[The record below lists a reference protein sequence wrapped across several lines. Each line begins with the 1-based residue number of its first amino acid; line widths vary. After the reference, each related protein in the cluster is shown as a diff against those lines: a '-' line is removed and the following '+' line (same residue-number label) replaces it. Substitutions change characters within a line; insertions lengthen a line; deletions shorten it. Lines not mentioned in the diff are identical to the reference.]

1 MKIKYIF
8 ATLAVIFLHAASQ
21 AEAPA
26 GYYSSLNGLSEGE
39 LKMAIH
45 NLVKS
50 FTKVSSYSALPT
62 YFQKTDVYPETHQWW
77 DMYSNIPLYAPSF
90 SGLNREHSF
99 PKSWWGGLTTVG
111 AYVDLNHLYPSEM
124 NANTAKSNYPLGE
137 VSQATFDNGCVK
149 VGYPV
154 NGQGGSARLVF
165 EPNEEYLGDFARTY
179 FYMVTCYQDLTW
191 KYTYMMSQND
201 YPTLKPWAIDLLMKW
216 HHADPV
222 SQKEIDRNEAVFQIQ
237 NNRNPFIDLP
247 ELADY
252 LWGAKA
258 GEKFTPGSVV
268 TEPVGD
274 PELIA
279 PVKDMELQFNQVA
292 LGQTATAR
300 LLVKGSNL
308 QGSVLA
314 SIWSGDYDMFTT
326 TVSTISASQVCTDEG
341 YWLTVNYKPTETGK
355 HSSKILLQGSF
366 PGSRTVKLSGE
377 CLPVPTLGVCTAQA
391 PTDITSDRYTAN
403 WTAPADD
410 VIDYFVL
417 TRTRYIGNEVFT
429 EELVSENNYLEI
441 IDFDGSDREAYSVQS
456 EYLGVRSPMSN
467 VVFVEHAGVTGVDA
481 GQPLAIAVAEGLV
494 RFICSAPQTGC
505 RVYDMAGRI
514 VRNVGTI
521 ENNMEIE
528 LPAGVYLII
537 TDAHS
542 TPLKAAIR
550 Q

>member
-1 MKIKYIF
+1 MKIKHLL
-8 ATLAVIFLHAASQ
+8 ATLALASLPIFTF

-39 LKMAIH
+39 LKTAIY
-45 NLVKS
+45 NLVRS
-50 FTKVSSYSALPT
+50 FTQISSYSALPS
-62 YFQKTDVYPETHQWW
+62 YFQKTDLYPDSHRWW
-77 DMYSNIPLYAPSF
+77 DMYSDIPLYAPSF

-99 PKSWWGGLTTVG
+99 PKSWWGGSTSVS

-124 NANTAKSNYPLGE
+124 RANTAKSNYPLGE
-137 VSQATFDNGCVK
+137 VAQATFDNGVVK

-179 FYMVTCYQDLTW
+179 FYMVTCYQNLTW

-252 LWGAKA
+252 LWGSKK
-258 GEKFTPGSVV
+258 GEKFTPGTIIV
-268 TEPVGD
+268 EPVGD

-292 LGQTATAR
+292 LGQTATAQ
-300 LLVKGSNL
+300 LLVKGKNL

-314 SIWSGDYDMFTT
+314 SIWSGDNAMFTANVT
-326 TVSTISASQVCTDEG
+326 SIPASQACTDEG
-341 YWLTVNYKPTETGK
+341 YWLKIDYKPTAVGE

-366 PGSRTVKLSGE
+366 PGSRTVRLSGE
-377 CLPVPTLGVCTAQA
+377 CKPVPVLGACTANA
-391 PTDITSDRYTAN
+391 PTDIMNDRYTAN
-403 WTAPADD
+403 WSAPDGD
-410 VIDYFVL
+410 VIDYFVV
-417 TRTRYIGNEVFT
+417 TRTRYVGGQAFT
-429 EELVSENNYLEI
+429 EELVAENNYLEI
-441 IDFDGSDREAYSVQS
+441 LGFDGSDSEAYSVQS

-481 GQPLAIAVAEGLV
+481 GHPLAIKVADGYV

-505 RVYDMAGRI
+505 RVYDMSGRLLREI
-514 VRNVGTI
+514 GTI

-528 LPAGVYLII
+528 LPAGVYLIV
-537 TDAHS
+537 TDAHRR
-542 TPLKAAIR
+542 PLKAAIR
-550 Q
+550 